1 MSRKYKHITA
11 PLKIGNVI
19 LQSRFLSANA
29 LPHFLQGPELY
40 PSDAVV
46 DYLVGLARNGAA
58 IVTIGDWT
66 DLTQRQG
73 FGDGCHFPMWD
84 TRDPALENTLTLMV
98 DQIHFYGAKVAAAT
112 HLPAPAGYGVYDGEK
127 SGMMPELSPAEMEEM
142 MEEMQEMMGGPAGG
156 DGAPM
161 PFGPPPGASNE
172 PVKAMGLPQMQEYCD
187 SLIKKLKYYVGCGYD
202 MCSLHASYGATL
214 LSKFLSPKYNKR
226 TDEFG
231 GPMANRA
238 KFPIMVAKA
247 VKEAFGQDFLVEMQ
261 ISGEEEDGL
270 TIEDVV
276 EFAKLAEGSIDI
288 LQLRAGDGD
297 LAHPTGFNS
306 KPHDPLTL
314 QYAAAIKASGAKIV
328 TAPIG
333 GFQDLD
339 DIEAY
344 IASGKTD
351 MIGVGRAFICD
362 SHYGEKVA
370 EGRGEDVVPCIR
382 CNRCHGLGMQGP
394 WKSVCS
400 VNPELGIQHKLSTL
414 VQPPKAKKKVAVLG
428 GGCAGM
434 RAALYL
440 SDRGHDVTLYEKGD
454 KLGGQLLHADY
465 SSFKW
470 PLKTYKDYLIAQLK
484 KSAVDVR
491 MNTAATPEG
500 IAAEEFDAV
509 VSALGA
515 APKLPPIPGLLD
527 SSGKPIPGVYNPI
540 EVYGKEPELGKRVV
554 VIGGGEI
561 GMETAMYLAENGHEV
576 TILSRQKKFAA
587 EADRVHYYSM
597 FAEAWGKLPNL
608 TPIKR
613 ATTTAVSPEAVTYVD
628 KKGES
633 HDLPWDSIV
642 ACGGMA
648 PRQDEALAFADA
660 ADAFYMIGDNEATG
674 NVQSATRS
682 AYAVAARI

>member
-1 MSRKYKHITA
+1 MSRKYKHITS

-19 LQSRFLSANA
+19 LKSRLLSANA

-46 DYLVGLARNGAA
+46 DYLVNLAKNGAA

-66 DLTQRQG
+66 NLQQREG

-84 TRDPALENTLTLMV
+84 TRDPALENALTLMV
-98 DQIHFYGAKVAAAT
+98 DQIHFYGAKVSAAT
-112 HLPAPAGYGVYDGEK
+112 HLSAPAGYGVYDGEPAG
-127 SGMMPELSPAEMEEM
+127 GMPQLSPAEMEEM
-142 MEEMQEMMGGPAGG
+142 MEEMQEMMGG

-161 PFGPPPGASNE
+161 PFGPPPAHDG
-172 PVKAMGLPQMQEYCD
+172 PIKAMGPQQMQEYCD
-187 SLIKKLKYYVGCGYD
+187 ALVKKLKYYVNCGYD
-202 MCSLHASYGATL
+202 MCSIHASYGATL

-231 GPMANRA
+231 GPMENRA

-247 VKEAFGQDFLVEMQ
+247 VKAAFGSDFLVEMQ
-261 ISGEEEDGL
+261 VSGEEEDGI
-270 TIEDVV
+270 TVEDIVK
-276 EFAKLAEGSIDI
+276 FAKLAEGSIDI

-339 DIEAY
+339 DMEAY

-362 SHYGEKVA
+362 SQYGEKIA

-400 VNPELGIQHKLSTL
+400 VNPEVGIQHKLAAL
-414 VQPPKAKKKVAVLG
+414 VQAPKARKKVAVLG
-428 GGCAGM
+428 GGPAGM

-440 SDRGHDVTLYEKGD
+440 CDRGHDVTLYEKNET
-454 KLGGQLLHADY
+454 LGGQLLHADY

-470 PLKTYKDYLIAQLK
+470 PLKEYKDYLIAQLK
-484 KSAVDVR
+484 KSPVDVR
-491 MNTAATPEG
+491 THTAATPEL
-500 IAAEEFDAV
+500 IAEEEFDAV
-509 VSALGA
+509 IAALGA
-515 APKLPPIPGLLD
+515 APKFPPIPGLLD
-527 SSGKPIPGVYNPI
+527 SNGTPIPGVYNPL
-540 EVYGKEPELGKRVV
+540 EVYGREQELGKHVV

-576 TILSRQKKFAA
+576 TILSRQRKFAA

-597 FAEAWGKLPNL
+597 FADAWAKLPNL
-608 TPIKR
+608 TPIKK
-613 ATTTAVSPEAVTYVD
+613 ATTTAVAPGAVTYTD
-628 KKGES
+628 KNGDS
-633 HDLPWDSIV
+633 HTLSCDSIV
-642 ACGGMA
+642 ACGGMQ
-648 PRQDEALAFADA
+648 PLQDEALAFADVV
-660 ADAFYMIGDNEATG
+660 DTFLIIGDNEGGG
-674 NVQSATRS
+674 NVQTATRT
-682 AYAVAARI
+682 AFAAAARI

>member
-1 MSRKYKHITA
+1 MSRKYKHMMS
-11 PLKIGNVI
+11 PLKIGNVV
-19 LQSRFLSANA
+19 LKSRFLSANA

-46 DYLVGLARNGAA
+46 DYLVGLAKNGAA

-66 DLTQRQG
+66 NLSQREG

-98 DQIHFYGAKVAAAT
+98 DQIHFYGAKVSAAT
-112 HLPAPAGYGVYDGEK
+112 HLSAPAGYGVYDGEPAG
-127 SGMMPELSPAEMEEM
+127 GMPQLSPAEMEEM
-142 MEEMQEMMGGPAGG
+142 MEEMQEMMGG

-161 PFGPPPGASNE
+161 PFGPPPAHDG
-172 PVKAMGLPQMQEYCD
+172 PIKAMGPQQMQEYCD
-187 SLIKKLKYYVGCGYD
+187 TLIKKLKYYVGCGYD
-202 MCSLHASYGATL
+202 MCSIHASYGATL

-231 GPMANRA
+231 GPMENRA

-247 VKEAFGQDFLVEMQ
+247 VKDAFGPDFLVEMQ
-261 ISGEEEDGL
+261 ISGEEDDGL

-276 EFAKLAEGSIDI
+276 KFAKLAEGSIDI

-306 KPHDPLTL
+306 KRHEPLTL

-339 DIEAY
+339 DIEQY

-362 SHYGEKVA
+362 SQYGEKIA

-400 VNPELGIQHKLSTL
+400 VNPEVGIQHKLSAL
-414 VQPPKAKKKVAVLG
+414 VQPPKAKKKVAVIG

-440 SDRGHDVTLYEKGD
+440 SDRGHAVTLFEKTD

-470 PLKTYKDYLIAQLK
+470 PLKDYKDYLIRQIA
-484 KSAVDVR
+484 KSPVDVR
-491 MNTAATPEG
+491 MNTAATPEM

-509 VSALGA
+509 IAALGA
-515 APKLPPIPGLLD
+515 APKFPPIPGLLD
-527 SSGKPIPGVYNPI
+527 PAGQPIDGVYNPI
-540 EVYGKEPELGKRVV
+540 EVYGMEQELGKRVV

-576 TILSRQKKFAA
+576 TILSRQRKFAA

-597 FAEAWGKLPNL
+597 FADAWAKMPNL
-608 TPIKR
+608 TPIKK
-613 ATTTAVSPEAVTYVD
+613 ATTTAVAPGAVTYTD
-628 KKGES
+628 KQGAS
-633 HDLPWDSIV
+633 HTLTCDSIV
-642 ACGGMA
+642 ACGGMEA
-648 PRQDEALAFADA
+648 LQDEALTFAGVVDE
-660 ADAFYMIGDNEATG
+660 FIIIGDNEGSG
-674 NVQSATRS
+674 NVQTATRS
-682 AYAVAARI
+682 AFAAAARI

>member
-1 MSRKYKHITA
+1 MSKEYKHILS
-11 PLKIGNVI
+11 PLRIGNTV
-19 LQSRFLSANA
+19 LKSRFLSANA

-46 DYLVGLARNGAA
+46 DYLVSIARNGAA
-58 IVTIGDWT
+58 IITIGDWT
-66 DLTQRQG
+66 NLNQRQG

-84 TRDPALENTLTLMV
+84 TRDPALENALTLMV
-98 DQIHFYGAKVAAAT
+98 DQLHFYGSKVSVAT
-112 HLPAPAGYGVYDGEK
+112 HLSAPEGYGVYDGEPAG
-127 SGMMPELSPAEMEEM
+127 GMPQLSPAEMEEM
-142 MEEMQEMMGGPAGG
+142 MEEMAEMMGGPEGP

-161 PFGPPPGASNE
+161 RFGPPGGGSGE
-172 PVKAMGLPQMQEYCD
+172 PIKAMGPEQMKEYCD
-187 SLIKKLKYYVGCGYD
+187 ALIKKLRYYVGCGYD
-202 MCSLHASYGATL
+202 MCSIHASYGATI

-226 TDEFG
+226 TDAYG
-231 GPMANRA
+231 GSMANRA

-247 VKEAFGQDFLVEMQ
+247 VKDAFGKDFLVEMQ
-261 ISGEEEDGL
+261 VSGEEDGGITVED
-270 TIEDVV
+270 IV
-276 EFAKLAEGSIDI
+276 EFAKLAEGYIDI

-306 KPHDPLTL
+306 VPHEPLTL
-314 QYAAAIKASGAKIV
+314 RFAEAIKKSGAKIV

-339 DIEAY
+339 DIEEY

-362 SHYGEKVA
+362 SRYGEKME

-400 VNPELGIQHKLSTL
+400 VNPVIGIQHRLNVL
-414 VQPPKAKKKVAVLG
+414 VPPARGGKKVAVIG

-440 SDRGHDVTLYEKGD
+440 AERGNAVTLFEKSGV
-454 KLGGQLLHADY
+454 LGGQLIHSDY

-470 PLKTYKDYLIAQLK
+470 PLKHYKDYLIAQLG
-484 KSAVDVR
+484 KSPVTVK
-491 MNTAATPEG
+491 MNTAATPEM
-500 IAAEEFDAV
+500 IAAEGFDAV
-509 VSALGA
+509 VAAMGA
-515 APKLPPIPGLLD
+515 TPKFPEISGLLD
-527 SSGKPIPGVYNPI
+527 ESGKPVAGVYNPI
-540 EVYGKEPELGKRVV
+540 EVYGREQELGRNVV

-576 TILSRQKKFAA
+576 TILSRQRKFAA

-597 FAEAWGKLPNL
+597 FADAWSKMENL

-613 ATTTAVSPEAVTYVD
+613 ATTTAVAPGSVTYTD
-628 KKGES
+628 KNGES
-633 HDLPWDSIV
+633 HTLACDSIV
-642 ACGGMA
+642 ACGGMQPA
-648 PRQDEALAFADA
+648 LNEALAFAGA
-660 ADAFYMIGDNEATG
+660 AKQFIIIGDNEGSG
-674 NVQSATRS
+674 NVMTATRS
-682 AYAVAARI
+682 AFAAAARI

>member
-1 MSRKYKHITA
+1 MSRKYKHMMS
-11 PLKIGNVI
+11 PLKIGNVV
-19 LQSRFLSANA
+19 LKSRFLSANA

-46 DYLVGLARNGAA
+46 DYLVNIARNGAA

-66 DLTQRQG
+66 NLNQREG

-84 TRDPALENTLTLMV
+84 TRDPALENALTLMV
-98 DQIHFYGAKVAAAT
+98 DQIHFYGAKVSAAT
-112 HLPAPAGYGVYDGEK
+112 HLSAPAGYGVYDGEP

-142 MEEMQEMMGGPAGG
+142 MEEMQEMMGG

-161 PFGPPPGASNE
+161 PFGPPPGGSNE
-172 PVKAMGLPQMQEYCD
+172 PIKAMGPEQMQEYCD
-187 SLIKKLKYYVGCGYD
+187 ALIKKLKYYVGCGYD
-202 MCSLHASYGATL
+202 MCSIHASYGATL

-226 TDEFG
+226 TDEYG
-231 GPMANRA
+231 GPMENRA

-247 VKEAFGQDFLVEMQ
+247 VKDAFGQDFLVEMQ
-261 ISGEEEDGL
+261 ISGEEDGGL

-276 EFAKLAEGSIDI
+276 KFAKLAEGYIDI

-306 KPHDPLTL
+306 QPHDPLTL

-339 DIEAY
+339 DIESY

-362 SHYGEKVA
+362 NQYGEKIA

-400 VNPELGIQHKLSTL
+400 VNPEVGIQHKLSAL
-414 VQPPKAKKKVAVLG
+414 VQAPKGQKKVAVIG
-428 GGCAGM
+428 GGPAGM

-440 SDRGHDVTLYEKGD
+440 CDRGHTVTLFEKTG
-454 KLGGQLLHADY
+454 KLGGQLIHADY

-470 PLKTYKDYLIAQLK
+470 PLRDYKNYLIRQLA
-484 KSAVDVR
+484 KSPVDVR
-491 MNTAATPEG
+491 LNTAATPEL

-509 VSALGA
+509 IAALGA
-515 APKLPPIPGLLD
+515 APKFPPIPGLLD
-527 SSGKPIPGVYNPI
+527 QAGKPIQGVYDPI
-540 EVYGKEPELGKRVV
+540 EVYGREQELGKNVV

-576 TILSRQKKFAA
+576 TILSRQRKFAA

-597 FAEAWGKLPNL
+597 FADAWAKMPNL

-613 ATTTAVSPEAVTYVD
+613 ATTTAVAPGTVTYTD
-628 KKGES
+628 KQGDS
-633 HDLPWDSIV
+633 HTLTCDSIV
-642 ACGGMA
+642 ACGGMEA
-648 PRQDEALAFADA
+648 LQDEALTFADVV
-660 ADAFYMIGDNEATG
+660 DTFIIIGDNEGSG
-674 NVQSATRS
+674 NVQTATRT
-682 AYAVAARI
+682 AFAAAARI

>member
-1 MSRKYKHITA
+1 MSRKYKYATS

-19 LQSRFLSANA
+19 LKSRFLSANA

-112 HLPAPAGYGVYDGEK
+112 HLSAPAGYGVYDGEP

-142 MEEMQEMMGGPAGG
+142 MEEMQEMAGG

-161 PFGPPPGASNE
+161 PFGPPPGGDSG
-172 PVKAMGLPQMQEYCD
+172 PVKAMGLEQMQEYCD
-187 SLIKKLKYYVGCGYD
+187 TLIKKLKYYVGCGYD
-202 MCSLHASYGATL
+202 MCSIHASYGATL
-214 LSKFLSPKYNKR
+214 LAKFLSPKYNKR
-226 TDEFG
+226 TDEYG
-231 GPMANRA
+231 GPIENRA

-247 VKEAFGQDFLVEMQ
+247 VKAAFGQDFLVEMQ
-261 ISGEEEDGL
+261 ISGEEEGGL

-276 EFAKLAEGSIDI
+276 AFAKLAEGSIDI

-306 KPHDPLTL
+306 QPHDPLTL
-314 QYAAAIKASGAKIV
+314 QYAAAIKESGAKIV

-333 GFQDLD
+333 GFQNLD
-339 DIEAY
+339 DIEEY

-362 SHYGEKVA
+362 SQYGEKLY

-400 VNPELGIQHKLSTL
+400 VNPEVGITHKLSAL
-414 VQPPKAKKKVAVLG
+414 VKPPKAQKKVAVIG
-428 GGCAGM
+428 GGPAGM

-440 SDRGHDVTLYEKGD
+440 VDRGHTVTLFEKSD
-454 KLGGQLLHADY
+454 KLGGQLLHADH

-470 PLKTYKDYLIAQLK
+470 PLKDYKDYLIAQLA
-484 KSAVDVR
+484 KSPVTVR
-491 MNTAATPEG
+491 MNTTATPEL
-500 IAAEEFDAV
+500 IAAEGYDAV
-509 VSALGA
+509 IAALGA
-515 APKLPPIPGLLD
+515 APKFPPVKGLLD
-527 SSGKPIPGVYNPI
+527 EAGKPTAGVYNPL
-540 EVYGKEPELGKRVV
+540 EVYGREAELGKKVV

-576 TILSRQKKFAA
+576 TILSRQRKFAA

-597 FAEAWGKLPNL
+597 FADAWSKLPNL

-613 ATTTAVSPEAVTYVD
+613 ATTVEAGNGSVTYLD
-628 KKGES
+628 KQGQS
-633 HDLPWDSIV
+633 HTIACDSIV
-642 ACGGMA
+642 ACGGME
-648 PRQDEALAFADA
+648 PRQDEALAFD
-660 ADAFYMIGDNEATG
+660 DVVDTFIIIGDNEGTG
-674 NVQSATRS
+674 NVQTATRT
-682 AYAVAARI
+682 AFAAAARI

>member
-1 MSRKYKHITA
+1 MSRKYKHILS
-11 PLKIGNVI
+11 PLKIGNVV
-19 LQSRFLSANA
+19 LKSRFLSANA

-46 DYLVGLARNGAA
+46 DYLVGLAKNGAA

-66 DLTQRQG
+66 NLKQREG

-84 TRDPALENTLTLMV
+84 TRDPALENAMTLMV
-98 DQIHFYGAKVAAAT
+98 DQIHFYGAKVVGAT
-112 HLPAPAGYGVYDGEK
+112 HLSAPAGYGVYDGEPA
-127 SGMMPELSPAEMEEM
+127 GGMPEMSPAEMEEM
-142 MEEMQEMMGGPAGG
+142 MEEMMEMMGG

-161 PFGPPPGASNE
+161 PFGPPPGHDG
-172 PVKAMGLPQMQEYCD
+172 PIKAMGPEQMQQY
-187 SLIKKLKYYVGCGYD
+187 IKELTDKMKYYKGVGYD
-202 MCSLHASYGATL
+202 GCSIHASYGATL

-231 GPMANRA
+231 GPMENRA

-247 VKEAFGQDFLVEMQ
+247 MKEAFGQDFLVEMQ
-261 ISGEEEDGL
+261 VSGEEEDGL
-270 TIEDVV
+270 TIEDIVT
-276 EFAKLAEGSIDI
+276 FAKLAEGYIDI

-306 KPHDPLTL
+306 QPHDPLTIR
-314 QYAAAIKASGAKIV
+314 YAAAIKESGAKIV

-339 DIEAY
+339 DIESY
-344 IASGKTD
+344 IAQGKTD

-362 SHYGEKVA
+362 SQYGQKML
-370 EGRGEDVVPCIR
+370 EGRGEDVVPCVR

-394 WKSVCS
+394 WKSVCT
-400 VNPELGIQHKLSTL
+400 VNPEIGIQHKLNALVPASTT
-414 VQPPKAKKKVAVLG
+414 PKKVAVIG

-440 SDRGHDVTLYEKGD
+440 CDRGHSVTLYEKSD
-454 KLGGQLLHADY
+454 KLGGQLLHADF

-470 PLKTYKDYLIAQLK
+470 PLRDYKDYLIAQLK
-484 KSAVDVR
+484 KSPVDVK
-491 MNTAATPEG
+491 MNTEATPAMIAEG
-500 IAAEEFDAV
+500 EFDAV
-509 VSALGA
+509 IAALGA
-515 APKLPPIPGLLD
+515 VPKMPPIQGIAD
-527 SSGKPIPGVYNPI
+527 SGAWDPIS
-540 EVYGKEPELGKRVV
+540 VYGKEQELGHNVV

-597 FAEAWGKLPNL
+597 FADAWAKMENL
-608 TPIKR
+608 TAIKR
-613 ATTTAVSPEAVTYVD
+613 ATTTSVTPGSVTYTD

-633 HDLPWDSIV
+633 HTIPCDSIV
-642 ACGGMA
+642 ACGGMEA
-648 PRQDEALAFADA
+648 AQDEALTFADVV
-660 ADAFYMIGDNEATG
+660 DTFIIIGDNEGSG
-674 NVQSATRS
+674 NVMTATRS
-682 AYAVAARI
+682 AYAAAMRI

>member
-1 MSRKYKHITA
+1 MSKKYKHISA
-11 PLKIGNVI
+11 PLKIGNVV
-19 LQSRFLSANA
+19 LKSRLLSANA

-46 DYLVGLARNGAA
+46 DYLVGLAKNGAA

-66 DLTQRQG
+66 NLNQREG

-84 TRDPALENTLTLMV
+84 TRDPALENALTLMV
-98 DQIHFYGAKVAAAT
+98 DQIHFYGAKVSAAT
-112 HLPAPAGYGVYDGEK
+112 HLSAPAGYGVYDGEPA
-127 SGMMPELSPAEMEEM
+127 GGMPEMSPAEMEEM
-142 MEEMQEMMGGPAGG
+142 MEEMQEMMGG

-161 PFGPPPGASNE
+161 PFGPPPASDG
-172 PVKAMGLPQMQEYCD
+172 PIKAMGLPQMQEYCD
-187 SLIKKLKYYVGCGYD
+187 TLIKKLKYYVGCGYD
-202 MCSLHASYGATL
+202 MCSIHASYGATI

-231 GPMANRA
+231 GPMENRA

-247 VKEAFGQDFLVEMQ
+247 VKQAFGQDFLVEMQ
-261 ISGEEEDGL
+261 VSGEEDDGL
-270 TIEDVV
+270 TIEDIVT
-276 EFAKLAEGSIDI
+276 FAKLAEGYIDI

-306 KPHDPLTL
+306 QPHDPLTL
-314 QYAAAIKASGAKIV
+314 QYAAAIRASGAKIV

-362 SHYGEKVA
+362 SQYGEKIL
-370 EGRGEDVVPCIR
+370 EGKGEDVVPCIR

-400 VNPELGIQHKLSTL
+400 VNPEIGIQHKLSAL
-414 VQPPKAKKKVAVLG
+414 VPAPKGAKKVAVVG
-428 GGCAGM
+428 GGPAGM

-440 SDRGHDVTLYEKGD
+440 CQRGNRVTLYEKSD
-454 KLGGQLLHADY
+454 KLGGQLLHADH

-470 PLKTYKDYLIAQLK
+470 PLREYKDYLIAQLD
-484 KSAVDVR
+484 KSAVDVKLG
-491 MNTAATPEG
+491 TAATPELL
-500 IAAEEFDAV
+500 AEQGYDAV
-509 VSALGA
+509 IAALGA
-515 APKLPPIPGLLD
+515 TPKLPPVPGLVD
-527 SSGKPIPGVYNPI
+527 EQGTPIAGVYNPL
-540 EVYGKEPELGKRVV
+540 EVYGNHEQLGKQVV

-597 FAEAWGKLPNL
+597 FADAWAKMPNL
-608 TPIKR
+608 TAIKR
-613 ATTTAVSPEAVTYVD
+613 ATTTAVAPGSDTYTD
-628 KKGES
+628 KKGQS
-633 HDLPWDSIV
+633 FTLACDSIV
-642 ACGGMA
+642 ACGGMQA
-648 PRQDEALAFADA
+648 LQDEALTLADV
-660 ADAFYMIGDNEATG
+660 ADTFIIIGDNEGSG
-674 NVQSATRS
+674 NVQTATRS
-682 AYAVAARI
+682 AFAAAARV

>member
-1 MSRKYKHITA
+1 MSRKYKHMMS
-11 PLKIGNVI
+11 PLKVGNVI
-19 LQSRFLSANA
+19 LKSRFLSANA

-46 DYLVGLARNGAA
+46 DYLVGLAKNGAA

-66 DLTQRQG
+66 NLNQREG

-84 TRDPALENTLTLMV
+84 TRDPALENALTLMV
-98 DQIHFYGAKVAAAT
+98 DQIHFYGAKVSAAT
-112 HLPAPAGYGVYDGEK
+112 HLSAPAGYGVYDGEK
-127 SGMMPELSPAEMEEM
+127 AGGMPELSPAEMEEM
-142 MEEMQEMMGGPAGG
+142 MEEMQEMMGGEPMSG

-161 PFGPPPGASNE
+161 PFGLPPAHDGPI
-172 PVKAMGLPQMQEYCD
+172 KAMGPEQMQEYCD
-187 SLIKKLKYYVGCGYD
+187 TLIKKLKYYVGCGYD
-202 MCSLHASYGATL
+202 MCSIHASYGATL

-231 GPMANRA
+231 GPMENRA

-247 VKEAFGQDFLVEMQ
+247 VKAAFGQDFLVEMQ
-261 ISGEEEDGL
+261 ISGEEDDGL

-276 EFAKLAEGSIDI
+276 KFAKLAEGSIDI

-306 KPHDPLTL
+306 RPHDPLTL
-314 QYAAAIKASGAKIV
+314 QYAAAIKKSGAKIV

-339 DIEAY
+339 DIEGY
-344 IASGKTD
+344 IAEGKTD
-351 MIGVGRAFICD
+351 MIGMGRAFICD
-362 SHYGEKVA
+362 SQYGQKMA

-400 VNPELGIQHKLSTL
+400 VNPEIGIQHKLAALVPEST
-414 VQPPKAKKKVAVLG
+414 KAKKVAVIG

-440 SDRGHDVTLYEKGD
+440 CQRGHDVTLYEKSG
-454 KLGGQLLHADY
+454 KLGGQLLHADF

-470 PLKTYKDYLIAQLK
+470 PLKDYKDYLIAQLK
-484 KSAVDVR
+484 KSPVDVK
-491 MNTAATPEG
+491 MNTTATPEM

-509 VSALGA
+509 IAALGA
-515 APKLPPIPGLLD
+515 TPKFPPVPGLLD
-527 SSGKPIPGVYNPI
+527 EAGKPISGVYNPI
-540 EVYGKEPELGKRVV
+540 EVYGKEQELGKRVV

-576 TILSRQKKFAA
+576 TILSRQRKFAA

-597 FAEAWGKLPNL
+597 FADSWAKMDNL
-608 TPIKR
+608 TPIKK
-613 ATTTAVSPEAVTYVD
+613 ATTTQVAAGKVTYTD
-628 KKGES
+628 KTGES
-633 HDLPWDSIV
+633 HVLECDSIV
-642 ACGGMA
+642 ACGGMVPA
-648 PRQDEALAFADA
+648 QDEALAFADVV
-660 ADAFYMIGDNEATG
+660 DTFIMIGDNEGSG
-674 NVQSATRS
+674 NVQTATRS
-682 AYAVAARI
+682 AFAAAARV

>member
-1 MSRKYKHITA
+1 MSRKYKHILS
-11 PLKIGNVI
+11 PLKVGNVV
-19 LQSRFLSANA
+19 LKSRFLSANA

-46 DYLVGLARNGAA
+46 DYLVGLAKNGAA

-66 DLTQRQG
+66 NLKQREG

-84 TRDPALENTLTLMV
+84 TRDPALENALTLMV
-98 DQIHFYGAKVAAAT
+98 DQIHFYGAKVVGAT
-112 HLPAPAGYGVYDGEK
+112 HLSAPAGYGVYDGEP
-127 SGMMPELSPAEMEEM
+127 SGMMPDLSPAEMEEM
-142 MEEMQEMMGGPAGG
+142 MEEMQEMMGG

-161 PFGPPPGASNE
+161 PFGPPPGHDG
-172 PVKAMGLPQMQEYCD
+172 PIKAMGPEQMQQY
-187 SLIKKLKYYVGCGYD
+187 IKELTDKMRYYKGVGYD
-202 MCSLHASYGATL
+202 GCSIHASYGATL

-231 GPMANRA
+231 GSIENRA

-247 VKEAFGQDFLVEMQ
+247 MKEAFGKDFIVEMQ
-261 ISGEEEDGL
+261 VSGEEEGGL
-270 TIEDVV
+270 TIEDIVT
-276 EFAKLAEGSIDI
+276 FAKLAEGYIDI

-306 KPHDPLTL
+306 QPHDPLTL
-314 QYAAAIKASGAKIV
+314 QYAAAIKASGAKII

-351 MIGVGRAFICD
+351 MVGVGRAFICD
-362 SHYGEKVA
+362 SHYGEKML
-370 EGRGEDVVPCIR
+370 EGRGEDVVPCVR

-394 WKSVCS
+394 WKSVCT
-400 VNPELGIQHKLSTL
+400 VNPEIGIQHKLGALIPAATT
-414 VQPPKAKKKVAVLG
+414 PKKVAVIG

-440 SDRGHDVTLYEKGD
+440 CDRGHRVTLYEKSD
-454 KLGGQLLHADY
+454 KLGGQLLHADF

-470 PLKTYKDYLIAQLK
+470 PLRDYKDYLIAQLK
-484 KSAVDVR
+484 KYPVEVK
-491 MNTAATPEG
+491 MNTTATPEM
-500 IAAEEFDAV
+500 IAEEEFDAV
-509 VSALGA
+509 IAALGA
-515 APKLPPIPGLLD
+515 TPKFPPVPGLLD
-527 SSGKPIPGVYNPI
+527 ENGAPVAGVYNPI
-540 EVYGKEPELGKRVV
+540 EVYGKTEELGKNVV

-561 GMETAMYLAENGHEV
+561 GMETAMYLAETGHEV
-576 TILSRQKKFAA
+576 TILSRQRKFAA

-597 FAEAWGKLPNL
+597 FADTWAKMPNL
-608 TPIKR
+608 TAIKR
-613 ATTTAVSPEAVTYVD
+613 ATTTAVAPGAVTYTD

-633 HDLPWDSIV
+633 HTITCDSIV
-642 ACGGMA
+642 ACGGMEA
-648 PRQDEALAFADA
+648 AQDEAITFADVV
-660 ADAFYMIGDNEATG
+660 DTFIIIGDNEGSG
-674 NVQSATRS
+674 NVQTATRS
-682 AYAVAARI
+682 AYAAAMRI

>member
-1 MSRKYKHITA
+1 MSRKYKHILS
-11 PLKIGNVI
+11 PLKIGNVV
-19 LQSRFLSANA
+19 LKSRLLSANA

-46 DYLVGLARNGAA
+46 DYLVGIAKNGAA

-66 DLTQRQG
+66 NLKQREG

-84 TRDPALENTLTLMV
+84 TRDPALENAMTLMV
-98 DQIHFYGAKVAAAT
+98 DQIHFYGAKVIGAT
-112 HLPAPAGYGVYDGEK
+112 HLNAPAGYGVYDGEP
-127 SGMMPELSPAEMEEM
+127 SGMPMMSPEEMEEM
-142 MEEMQEMMGGPAGG
+142 MEDMQEMMGG

-161 PFGPPPGASNE
+161 PFGPPPGHDG
-172 PVKAMGLPQMQEYCD
+172 PIKAMGIEQMEQY
-187 SLIKKLKYYVGCGYD
+187 IKELVDKMRYYKGVGYD
-202 MCSLHASYGATL
+202 GASIHASYGATL

-231 GPMANRA
+231 GPMANRS

-247 VKEAFGQDFLVEMQ
+247 MKEAFGQDFIVEMQ
-261 ISGEEEDGL
+261 VSGEEDDGL
-270 TIEDVV
+270 TVEDIV
-276 EFAKLAEGSIDI
+276 EFAKLAEGYIDI

-306 KPHDPLTL
+306 QPHDPLTIRF
-314 QYAAAIKASGAKIV
+314 AEAIRKSGAKII

-339 DIEAY
+339 DIEEY

-351 MIGVGRAFICD
+351 MIGFGRAFICD
-362 SHYGEKVA
+362 SDYGQKILD
-370 EGRGEDVVPCIR
+370 GRGEDVVPCVR

-394 WKSVCS
+394 WKSVCT
-400 VNPELGIQHKLSTL
+400 VNPLVGIQHKLNALVPASTT
-414 VQPPKAKKKVAVLG
+414 PKKVAVIG

-434 RAALYL
+434 RCALYL
-440 SDRGHDVTLYEKGD
+440 TERGHQVTLFEKSD

-470 PLKTYKDYLIAQLK
+470 PLRDYKDYLIAQLR
-484 KSAVDVR
+484 KSAVDVK
-491 MNTAATPEG
+491 MNTEATPAMIAEG
-500 IAAEEFDAV
+500 EYDAV
-509 VSALGA
+509 IAALGA
-515 APKLPPIPGLLD
+515 TPKFPPIPGLMNAEG
-527 SSGKPIPGVYNPI
+527 SPIPGVYDPI
-540 EVYGKEPELGKRVV
+540 EVYGREQELGKNVV

-561 GMETAMYLAENGHEV
+561 GMETAMYLAENGHDV

-597 FAEAWGKLPNL
+597 FADAWKKMPNL

-613 ATTTAVSPEAVTYVD
+613 ATTTAVAPGEVIYTD
-628 KKGES
+628 KNGES
-633 HDLPWDSIV
+633 HTLSCDSIV
-642 ACGGMA
+642 ACGGMQA
-648 PRQDEALAFADA
+648 AQDEALPFADVV
-660 ADAFYMIGDNEATG
+660 DTFIIIGDNEGSG
-674 NVQSATRS
+674 NVMTATRS
-682 AYAVAARI
+682 AYAAAMRI

>member
-1 MSRKYKHITA
+1 MSRKYKNMMS
-11 PLKIGNVI
+11 PLKIGNVV
-19 LQSRFLSANA
+19 LKSRFLSANA

-46 DYLVGLARNGAA
+46 DYLVGLAKNGAA

-66 DLTQRQG
+66 NLKQREG

-84 TRDPALENTLTLMV
+84 TRDPALENAMTLMV
-98 DQIHFYGAKVAAAT
+98 DQIHFYGAKVVGAT
-112 HLPAPAGYGVYDGEK
+112 HLSAPVGYGVYDGEP
-127 SGMMPELSPAEMEEM
+127 SGMMPDLSPAEMEEM
-142 MEEMQEMMGGPAGG
+142 MEEMAEMMGGEPMGG

-161 PFGPPPGASNE
+161 PFGPPPGHDG
-172 PVKAMGLPQMQEYCD
+172 PIKAMGIEQMQQY
-187 SLIKKLKYYVGCGYD
+187 IKELTDKMRYYKGVGYD
-202 MCSLHASYGATL
+202 GCSLHASYGATL
-214 LSKFLSPKYNKR
+214 LAKFLSPKYNKR

-231 GPMANRA
+231 GPMENRA

-247 VKEAFGQDFLVEMQ
+247 MKEAFGQDFLVEMQ
-261 ISGEEEDGL
+261 VSGEEDGGL
-270 TIEDVV
+270 CIEDIVT
-276 EFAKLAEGSIDI
+276 FAKLAEGYIDI

-306 KPHDPLTL
+306 VPHDPLTL

-362 SHYGEKVA
+362 SEYGQKML
-370 EGRGEDVVPCIR
+370 EGRGEDVVPCVR

-394 WKSVCS
+394 WKSVCT
-400 VNPELGIQHKLSTL
+400 VNPEIGIQHKLKAL
-414 VQPPKAKKKVAVLG
+414 VPARTTPKKVAVIG

-440 SDRGHDVTLYEKGD
+440 VERGHSVTLYEKTD

-470 PLKTYKDYLIAQLK
+470 PLRDYKDYLIAQLK
-484 KSAVDVR
+484 KSAVDVK
-491 MNTAATPEG
+491 MNTIATPEM
-500 IAAEEFDAV
+500 IAEGEFDAV
-509 VSALGA
+509 IAALGA
-515 APKLPPIPGLLD
+515 TPKFPPVPGLLD
-527 SSGKPIPGVYNPI
+527 DTGAPIPSVYNPI
-540 EVYGKEPELGKRVV
+540 EVYGKEQELGKKVV

-597 FAEAWGKLPNL
+597 FADAWAKMPNL

-613 ATTTAVSPEAVTYVD
+613 ATTTSVAPGAVTYTD

-633 HDLPWDSIV
+633 HTLTCNSIV
-642 ACGGMA
+642 ACGGM
-648 PRQDEALAFADA
+648 EAAQEEAITFADV
-660 ADAFYMIGDNEATG
+660 ADTFIIIGDNEGSG
-674 NVQSATRS
+674 NVQTATRS
-682 AYAVAARI
+682 AYAAAMRI

>member
-1 MSRKYKHITA
+1 MSRKYKNLMS
-11 PLKIGNVI
+11 PLKVGNVI
-19 LQSRFLSANA
+19 LKSRFLSANA

-98 DQIHFYGAKVAAAT
+98 DQIHFYGAKVSAAT
-112 HLPAPAGYGVYDGEK
+112 HLSAPAGYGVYDGEPQ
-127 SGMMPELSPAEMEEM
+127 GMMMEMSPEDMAEM
-142 MEEMQEMMGGPAGG
+142 MEDMAEMGGPEGG

-161 PFGPPPGASNE
+161 PFGPPPGHDG
-172 PVKAMGLPQMQEYCD
+172 PVKAMGIEQMKEYCD
-187 SLIKKLKYYVGCGYD
+187 SLVNKLRYYVGCGYD
-202 MCSLHASYGATL
+202 MCSIHASYGATV

-231 GPMANRA
+231 GPMENRA

-247 VKEAFGQDFLVEMQ
+247 VKDAFGKDFLVEMQ
-261 ISGEEEDGL
+261 VSGEEEDGL
-270 TIEDVV
+270 TIEDIVK
-276 EFAKLAEGSIDI
+276 FAKLAEGYIDI

-306 KPHDPLTL
+306 QPHDPLTIR
-314 QYAAAIKASGAKIV
+314 YAEAIKKSGAKII

-333 GFQDLD
+333 GFQNVDDL
-339 DIEAY
+339 EAY

-362 SHYGEKVA
+362 SQYGQKIL
-370 EGRGEDVVPCIR
+370 EGRGEDVVPCVR

-394 WKSVCS
+394 WKSVCT
-400 VNPELGIQHKLSTL
+400 VNPEIGIGHKLSAL
-414 VQPPKAKKKVAVLG
+414 VPAPGKGKKVAVIG
-428 GGCAGM
+428 GGPAGM
-434 RAALYL
+434 RCALYL
-440 SDRGHDVTLYEKGD
+440 ADRGNAVTLYEKEE
-454 KLGGQLLHADY
+454 KLGGQLMHADF

-470 PLKTYKDYLIAQLK
+470 PLRDYKDYLIAQIAKAPIEVKLG
-484 KSAVDVR
+484 
-491 MNTAATPEG
+491 TCATPELLRPEG
-500 IAAEEFDAV
+500 YDAV
-509 VSALGA
+509 IAALGA
-515 APKLPPIPGLLD
+515 APKLPPVAGVVTTD
-527 SSGKPIPGVYNPI
+527 GKAAEGVYNPL
-540 EVYGKEPELGKRVV
+540 EVYGHEQELGENIV

-561 GMETAMYLAENGHEV
+561 GMETAMYLAENGHNV

-597 FAEAWGKLPNL
+597 FQDAWRKMPNL

-613 ATTTAVSPEAVTYVD
+613 ATTTKVEKGAVTYTD

-633 HDLPWDSIV
+633 HTIPCDAVV
-642 ACGGMA
+642 ACGGMGA
-648 PRQDEALAFADA
+648 LQDEALTFADV
-660 ADAFYMIGDNEATG
+660 ADTFIVIGDCEGSG

-682 AYAVAARI
+682 AFAAAARI

>member
-1 MSRKYKHITA
+1 MSRKYKHMMS
-11 PLKIGNVI
+11 PLKVGNVI
-19 LQSRFLSANA
+19 LKSRFLSANA

-46 DYLVGLARNGAA
+46 DYLVGLAKNGAG

-66 DLTQRQG
+66 NLKQREG

-84 TRDPALENTLTLMV
+84 TRDPALENAMTLMV
-98 DQIHFYGAKVAAAT
+98 DQIHFYGAKVLGAT
-112 HLPAPAGYGVYDGEK
+112 HLSAPAGYGVYDGEPA
-127 SGMMPELSPAEMEEM
+127 GGMPELSPAEMEEM
-142 MEEMQEMMGGPAGG
+142 MEEMQDMMGG

-161 PFGPPPGASNE
+161 PFGPPPGHDG
-172 PVKAMGLPQMQEYCD
+172 PTKAMGVEQMQQY
-187 SLIKKLKYYVGCGYD
+187 IKELVDKMRYYKSVGYD
-202 MCSLHASYGATL
+202 GASIHASYGATIL
-214 LSKFLSPKYNKR
+214 AKFLSPKYNKR

-231 GPMANRA
+231 GPMENRA
-238 KFPIMVAKA
+238 KFPLMVAKA
-247 VKEAFGQDFLVEMQ
+247 MKDNFGQDFLVEMQ
-261 ISGEEEDGL
+261 VSGEEDGGL
-270 TIEDVV
+270 TIEDIVT
-276 EFAKLAEGSIDI
+276 FAKLAEGYVDI

-306 KPHDPLTL
+306 QPHDPLTL
-314 QYAAAIKASGAKIV
+314 QYAAAIKASGAKII

-339 DIEAY
+339 DIEEY

-362 SHYGEKVA
+362 SQYGKKML
-370 EGRGEDVVPCIR
+370 EGRGEDVVPCVR

-394 WKSVCS
+394 WKSVCT
-400 VNPELGIQHKLSTL
+400 VNPEIGIQHKLKALVPDSTT
-414 VQPPKAKKKVAVLG
+414 PKKVAVVG

-440 SDRGHDVTLYEKGD
+440 VDRGHSVTLYEKSD

-470 PLKTYKDYLIAQLK
+470 PLRDYKDYLIAQLE
-484 KSAVDVR
+484 KSAVDVK
-491 MNTAATPEG
+491 MNTTATPEM

-509 VSALGA
+509 IAALGA
-515 APKLPPIPGLLD
+515 TPKFPPVPGLLD
-527 SSGKPIPGVYNPI
+527 ENGAPIAGVYDPI
-540 EVYGKEPELGKRVV
+540 EVYGKEHELGKNVV

-597 FAEAWGKLPNL
+597 FAEAWGKMPNL
-608 TPIKR
+608 TAIKR
-613 ATTTAVSPEAVTYVD
+613 ATTTAVAPGAVTYTD

-633 HDLPWDSIV
+633 HTIPCDSIV
-642 ACGGMA
+642 ACGGMQA
-648 PRQDEALAFADA
+648 AQDEALTFADVV
-660 ADAFYMIGDNEATG
+660 DTFIVIGDNEGSG
-674 NVQSATRS
+674 NVMTATRS
-682 AYAVAARI
+682 AYAAAARI

>member
-1 MSRKYKHITA
+1 MSRKYKSILS
-11 PLKIGNVI
+11 PLKIGSVI
-19 LQSRFLSANA
+19 LKSRLLSANA

-46 DYLVGLARNGAA
+46 DYLVGLAKNGAA

-66 DLTQRQG
+66 NLSQREG

-84 TRDPALENTLTLMV
+84 TRDPALENTLTLMA

-112 HLPAPAGYGVYDGEK
+112 HLPAPAGYGVYDGEP
-127 SGMMPELSPAEMEEM
+127 SGMMPEMSPAEMEEM
-142 MEEMQEMMGGPAGG
+142 MEDMQEMAGG

-161 PFGPPPGASNE
+161 PFGPPPGGNSE
-172 PVKAMGLPQMQEYCD
+172 PIKAMGPQQMQEYCD
-187 SLIKKLKYYVGCGYD
+187 ALVRKLKYYVGCGYD
-202 MCSLHASYGATL
+202 MCSIHASYGATL

-226 TDEFG
+226 TDEYG
-231 GPMANRA
+231 GPMENRA

-247 VKEAFGQDFLVEMQ
+247 VKAAFGQDFLVEMQ

-276 EFAKLAEGSIDI
+276 KFAKLAEGSIDI

-297 LAHPTGFNS
+297 LSHPTGFNS
-306 KPHDPLTL
+306 RPHEPLTL

-333 GFQDLD
+333 GFQNLD
-339 DIEAY
+339 DMESY

-351 MIGVGRAFICD
+351 MIGIGRAFICD
-362 SHYGEKVA
+362 SQYGEKLL

-400 VNPELGIQHKLSTL
+400 VNPEVGIQHKLSSL
-414 VQPPKAKKKVAVLG
+414 VPASAAPKKVAVIG
-428 GGCAGM
+428 GGPAGM

-440 SDRGHDVTLYEKGD
+440 CQRGHSVTLFEKTD
-454 KLGGQLLHADY
+454 RLGGQLIHADY

-470 PLKTYKDYLIAQLK
+470 PLKEYKDYLIAQVK
-484 KSAVDVR
+484 KAPVDLR
-491 MNTAATPEG
+491 MNTAATPEM

-509 VSALGA
+509 IAALGA
-515 APKLPPIPGLLD
+515 VPKWPPVPGLLD
-527 SSGKPIPGVYNPI
+527 EAGKPVPGVYNPI
-540 EVYGKEPELGKRVV
+540 EVYGREQELGKRVV

-576 TILSRQKKFAA
+576 TILSRQRKFAA

-597 FAEAWGKLPNL
+597 FADAWGKMSNL

-613 ATTTAVSPEAVTYVD
+613 ATTTAVAPGAVTYTD
-628 KKGES
+628 KQGES
-633 HDLPWDSIV
+633 HTLRCDSIV
-642 ACGGMA
+642 ACGGMEA
-648 PRQDEALAFADA
+648 LQDEALTFADVV
-660 ADAFYMIGDNEATG
+660 DTFIIIGDNEGSG
-674 NVQSATRS
+674 NVQTATRT
-682 AYAVAARI
+682 AFAAAARV

>member
-1 MSRKYKHITA
+1 MSRKYKHTMS
-11 PLKIGNVI
+11 PLKIGNVV
-19 LQSRFLSANA
+19 LKSRFLSANA

-46 DYLVGLARNGAA
+46 DYLVNIARNGAA
-58 IVTIGDWT
+58 IVTVGDWT
-66 DLTQRQG
+66 NLNQREG

-98 DQIHFYGAKVAAAT
+98 DQIHFYGAKVSVAT
-112 HLPAPAGYGVYDGEK
+112 HLNAPAGYGVYDGEP
-127 SGMMPELSPAEMEEM
+127 SGMMPEMSPEEMEEM
-142 MEEMQEMMGGPAGG
+142 MEEMQEMMGG

-161 PFGPPPGASNE
+161 PFGPPPAHDG
-172 PVKAMGLPQMQEYCD
+172 PIKAMGLQQMQEYCD
-187 SLIKKLKYYVGCGYD
+187 ETVKKLKYYVGCGYD

-231 GPMANRA
+231 GSMANRA

-247 VKEAFGQDFLVEMQ
+247 IKAAFGQDFLVEMQ
-261 ISGEEEDGL
+261 VSGEEEGGL
-270 TIEDVV
+270 TVEDVV

-314 QYAAAIKASGAKIV
+314 RFAAAIKASGAKIV

-339 DIEAY
+339 DIEEY

-362 SHYGEKVA
+362 SQYGEKLA
-370 EGRGEDVVPCIR
+370 QGRGEDVVPCIR

-400 VNPELGIQHKLSTL
+400 VNPEVGIQHKLSAL
-414 VQPPKAKKKVAVLG
+414 VPAGTTPKKVAVIG
-428 GGCAGM
+428 GGPAGM

-440 SDRGHDVTLYEKGD
+440 CDRGHSVTLYEKAD

-470 PLKTYKDYLIAQLK
+470 PLKDYKDYLIAQLK
-484 KSAVDVR
+484 KSPVDVKLG
-491 MNTAATPEG
+491 TAATPER

-509 VSALGA
+509 IAALGA
-515 APKLPPIPGLLD
+515 APKFPPIPGLLD
-527 SSGKPIPGVYNPI
+527 DAGQPIPGVYNPL
-540 EVYGKEPELGKRVV
+540 EVYGREQELGKNVV

-576 TILSRQKKFAA
+576 TILSRQRKFAA
-587 EADRVHYYSM
+587 DADRVHYYSM
-597 FAEAWGKLPNL
+597 FADAWAKMPNL

-613 ATTTAVSPEAVTYVD
+613 ATTTAVAPGAVTYTD
-628 KKGES
+628 KQGQS
-633 HDLPWDSIV
+633 HTLPCDAIV
-642 ACGGMA
+642 ACGGMQA
-648 PRQDEALAFADA
+648 LQDEALTFADVV
-660 ADAFYMIGDNEATG
+660 DTFIIIGDNEGSG
-674 NVQSATRS
+674 NVQTATRT
-682 AYAVAARI
+682 AYAAAMRI

>member
-1 MSRKYKHITA
+1 MSRKYKNMMS
-11 PLKIGNVI
+11 PLKIGNVV
-19 LQSRFLSANA
+19 LKSRFLSANA

-46 DYLVGLARNGAA
+46 DYLVGLAKNGAA

-66 DLTQRQG
+66 NLQQREG

-84 TRDPALENTLTLMV
+84 TRDPALENAMTLMV
-98 DQIHFYGAKVAAAT
+98 DQIHFYGAKVLGAT
-112 HLPAPAGYGVYDGEK
+112 HLSAPAGYGVYDGEPA
-127 SGMMPELSPAEMEEM
+127 GMMMELSPAEMEEM
-142 MEEMQEMMGGPAGG
+142 MEEMTEMMGGEPMGG

-161 PFGPPPGASNE
+161 PFGPPPGHDG
-172 PVKAMGLPQMQEYCD
+172 PIKAMGIEQMQQY
-187 SLIKKLKYYVGCGYD
+187 IKELVDKMRYYKSVGYD
-202 MCSLHASYGATL
+202 GASIHASYGATVL
-214 LSKFLSPKYNKR
+214 AKFLSPKYNKR

-231 GPMANRA
+231 GPMENRA

-247 VKEAFGQDFLVEMQ
+247 MKDAFGQDFLVEMQ
-261 ISGEEEDGL
+261 VSGEEDGGL
-270 TIEDVV
+270 TIEDIVT
-276 EFAKLAEGSIDI
+276 FAKLAEGYVDI

-306 KPHDPLTL
+306 VPHDPLTL

-339 DIEAY
+339 DIESY

-362 SHYGEKVA
+362 SEYGKKML
-370 EGRGEDVVPCIR
+370 EGRGEDVVPCVR

-394 WKSVCS
+394 WKSVCT
-400 VNPELGIQHKLSTL
+400 VNPEVGIQHKLKAL
-414 VQPPKAKKKVAVLG
+414 VPAETTPKKVAVIG

-434 RAALYL
+434 RATLYL
-440 SDRGHDVTLYEKGD
+440 VDRGHSVTLYEKTD

-470 PLKTYKDYLIAQLK
+470 PLRDYKDYLIAQLE
-484 KSAVDVR
+484 KSAVDVK
-491 MNTAATPEG
+491 MNTTATPEM

-509 VSALGA
+509 IAALGA
-515 APKLPPIPGLLD
+515 TPKFPPVPGLLD
-527 SSGKPIPGVYNPI
+527 ETGTPMEGVYNPI
-540 EVYGKEPELGKRVV
+540 EVYGKEAEIGKNVV

-597 FAEAWGKLPNL
+597 FADAWGKMPNL
-608 TPIKR
+608 TAIKR
-613 ATTTAVSPEAVTYVD
+613 ATTTAVAPGAVTYTD

-633 HDLPWDSIV
+633 HTIPCDSIV
-642 ACGGMA
+642 ACGGMEA
-648 PRQDEALAFADA
+648 AQDEALTFADVV
-660 ADAFYMIGDNEATG
+660 DTFIIIGDNEGSG
-674 NVQSATRS
+674 NVQTATRS
-682 AYAVAARI
+682 AYAAAMRI

>member
-1 MSRKYKHITA
+1 MSRKYKHIMS
-11 PLKIGNVI
+11 PLKVGNVI
-19 LQSRFLSANA
+19 LKSRFLSANA

-46 DYLVGLARNGAA
+46 DYLVGIAKNGAA

-66 DLTQRQG
+66 NLNQREG

-84 TRDPALENTLTLMV
+84 TRDPALENALTLMV
-98 DQIHFYGAKVAAAT
+98 DQIHFYGAKVIGAT
-112 HLPAPAGYGVYDGEK
+112 HLSAPAGYGVYDGEPAG
-127 SGMMPELSPAEMEEM
+127 GMPMLSPAELEEM
-142 MEEMQEMMGGPAGG
+142 MEDLGGPEGP

-161 PFGPPPGASNE
+161 PFGPPPGADG
-172 PVKAMGLPQMQEYCD
+172 PIKAMGLPEMQQY
-187 SLIKKLKYYVGCGYD
+187 IKDLTKKMTYYKGCGYD
-202 MCSLHASYGATL
+202 GVSIHASYGATL

-231 GPMANRA
+231 GSMENRA
-238 KFPIMVAKA
+238 RFPIMVAKA
-247 VKEAFGQDFLVEMQ
+247 MKEAFGQDFLVEMQ
-261 ISGEEEDGL
+261 VSGEEEDGI
-270 TIEDVV
+270 TVEDIV

-306 KPHDPLTL
+306 QPHDPLTIRF
-314 QYAAAIKASGAKIV
+314 AAAIKASGAKII

-362 SHYGEKVA
+362 SQYGEKIL
-370 EGRGEDVVPCIR
+370 EGRGEDVVPCVR

-394 WKSVCS
+394 WKSVCT
-400 VNPELGIQHKLSTL
+400 VNPEVGIQHKLKAL
-414 VQPPKAKKKVAVLG
+414 VPATTTPRKVAVIG

-434 RAALYL
+434 RCALYL
-440 SDRGHDVTLYEKGD
+440 VDRGHSVTLYEKSD

-470 PLKTYKDYLIAQLK
+470 PLRDYKDYLIAQVQK
-484 KSAVDVR
+484 KGIDIR
-491 MNTAATPEG
+491 MNTAATPEM
-500 IAAEEFDAV
+500 IAEGEFDAV
-509 VSALGA
+509 IAALGA
-515 APKLPPIPGLLD
+515 TPKFPPVAGLMD
-527 SSGKPIPGVYNPI
+527 ENGAPIPGVYNPI
-540 EVYGKEPELGKRVV
+540 EVYGKEQELGKDVV

-561 GMETAMYLAENGHEV
+561 GMETAMYLAENGHNV
-576 TILSRQKKFAA
+576 TILSRQRKFAA

-597 FAEAWGKLPNL
+597 FADAWGKMPNL
-608 TPIKR
+608 TAIKK
-613 ATTTAVSPEAVTYVD
+613 ATTTAVAPGQVTYTD

-633 HDLPWDSIV
+633 HTISCDSIV
-642 ACGGMA
+642 ACGGMQA
-648 PRQDEALAFADA
+648 AQDEALTFADVV
-660 ADAFYMIGDNEATG
+660 DTFIIIGDNEGSG
-674 NVQSATRS
+674 NVMTATRS
-682 AYAVAARI
+682 AYAAAMRI

>member
-1 MSRKYKHITA
+1 MSRKYKHMMS
-11 PLKIGNVI
+11 PLKIGNVV
-19 LQSRFLSANA
+19 LKSRFLSANA

-66 DLTQRQG
+66 NLSQREG

-98 DQIHFYGAKVAAAT
+98 DQIHFYGAKVSAAT
-112 HLPAPAGYGVYDGEK
+112 HLSAPAGYGVYDGEPAG
-127 SGMMPELSPAEMEEM
+127 GMPQLSPAEMEEM
-142 MEEMQEMMGGPAGG
+142 MEDMQEMMGGPMGG

-161 PFGPPPGASNE
+161 PFGPPPGGSNE
-172 PVKAMGLPQMQEYCD
+172 PIKAMGPAQMQEYCD
-187 SLIKKLKYYVGCGYD
+187 TLIKKLKYYVGCGYD
-202 MCSLHASYGATL
+202 MCSIHASYGATL

-226 TDEFG
+226 TDEYG
-231 GPMANRA
+231 GPMENRA
-238 KFPIMVAKA
+238 KFPIMAAKA
-247 VKEAFGQDFLVEMQ
+247 VKAAFGQDFLVEMQ
-261 ISGEEEDGL
+261 ISGEEDDGL

-276 EFAKLAEGSIDI
+276 KFAKLAEGSIDI

-306 KPHDPLTL
+306 QPHDPLTL

-339 DIEAY
+339 DIEEY

-362 SHYGEKVA
+362 SQYGEKIA

-400 VNPELGIQHKLSTL
+400 VNPEVGIQHKLSAL
-414 VQPPKAKKKVAVLG
+414 VQAPKDKKKVAVIG

-440 SDRGHDVTLYEKGD
+440 CDRGHDVTLYEKTD

-470 PLKTYKDYLIAQLK
+470 PLKDYKDYLIRQIA
-484 KSAVDVR
+484 KSPVDVR
-491 MNTAATPEG
+491 MNTAATPEL
-500 IAAEEFDAV
+500 IATGEFDAV
-509 VSALGA
+509 IAALGA
-515 APKLPPIPGLLD
+515 VPKFPPIPGLLD
-527 SSGKPIPGVYNPI
+527 ESGKPIPGVYNPI
-540 EVYGKEPELGKRVV
+540 EVYGKEQELGKNVV

-576 TILSRQKKFAA
+576 TILSRQRKFAA

-597 FAEAWGKLPNL
+597 FAEAWAKMPNL
-608 TPIKR
+608 TPIKK
-613 ATTTAVSPEAVTYVD
+613 ATTTAVAPGAVTYTD
-628 KKGES
+628 KSGDS
-633 HDLPWDSIV
+633 HTLACDSIV
-642 ACGGMA
+642 ACGGMQA
-648 PRQDEALAFADA
+648 LQDEALAFADVV
-660 ADAFYMIGDNEATG
+660 DTFIIIGDNEGSG
-674 NVQSATRS
+674 NVQTATRT
-682 AYAVAARI
+682 AFAAAARI

>member
-1 MSRKYKHITA
+1 MSCKYKHITS
-11 PLKIGNVI
+11 PLKIGNVV
-19 LQSRFLSANA
+19 LKSRLLSANA

-46 DYLVGLARNGAA
+46 DYLVGLAKNGAA

-66 DLTQRQG
+66 NLKQREG

-84 TRDPALENTLTLMV
+84 TRDPALENAMTLMV
-98 DQIHFYGAKVAAAT
+98 DQIHFYGAKVSAAT
-112 HLPAPAGYGVYDGEK
+112 HLNAPAGYGVYDGEPA
-127 SGMMPELSPAEMEEM
+127 GGMPELSPAEMEEM
-142 MEEMQEMMGGPAGG
+142 MEEMQEMMGG

-161 PFGPPPGASNE
+161 PFGPPPAHDG
-172 PVKAMGLPQMQEYCD
+172 PIKAMGLPQMQEYCD
-187 SLIKKLKYYVGCGYD
+187 TLVKKLQYYVSCGYD
-202 MCSLHASYGATL
+202 MCSIHASYGATL

-231 GPMANRA
+231 GPMENRA

-247 VKEAFGQDFLVEMQ
+247 VKAAFGQDFLVEMQ
-261 ISGEEEDGL
+261 ISGEEDDGL
-270 TIEDVV
+270 TIDDVV
-276 EFAKLAEGSIDI
+276 KFAKLAEGSIDI

-306 KPHDPLTL
+306 QPHDPLTL
-314 QYAAAIKASGAKIV
+314 QYAAAIKESGASII

-351 MIGVGRAFICD
+351 MVGIGRAFICD
-362 SHYGEKVA
+362 SQYGEKIA

-400 VNPELGIQHKLSTL
+400 VNPEVGIQHRLSVL
-414 VQPPKAKKKVAVLG
+414 VQPAKGEKKVAVIG
-428 GGCAGM
+428 GGPAGM

-440 SDRGHDVTLYEKGD
+440 CERGHAVTLFEKTGQ
-454 KLGGQLLHADY
+454 LGGQLLHADY

-470 PLKTYKDYLIAQLK
+470 PLKDYKDYLIRQLR
-484 KSAVDVR
+484 KSPVEVR
-491 MNTAATPEG
+491 MNTAATPEL
-500 IAAEEFDAV
+500 IAREAFDAV
-509 VSALGA
+509 IAALGA
-515 APKLPPIPGLLD
+515 VPKFPPVPGLLD
-527 SSGKPIPGVYNPI
+527 EAGNPIPGVYNPI
-540 EVYGKEPELGKRVV
+540 EVYGREQELGKNVV

-576 TILSRQKKFAA
+576 TILSRQRKFAA

-597 FAEAWGKLPNL
+597 FADAWSKLPNL

-613 ATTTAVSPEAVTYVD
+613 ATTTAVAPGAVTYTD
-628 KKGES
+628 KQGQS
-633 HDLPWDSIV
+633 HTLPWDSIV
-642 ACGGMA
+642 ACGGMQA
-648 PRQDEALAFADA
+648 LQDEALTFADVV
-660 ADAFYMIGDNEATG
+660 DTFIIIGDNEGSG
-674 NVQSATRS
+674 NVQTATRT
-682 AYAVAARI
+682 AFAAAARI

>member
-1 MSRKYKHITA
+1 
-11 PLKIGNVI
+11 
-19 LQSRFLSANA
+19 
-29 LPHFLQGPELY
+29 
-40 PSDAVV
+40 
-46 DYLVGLARNGAA
+46 
-58 IVTIGDWT
+58 
-66 DLTQRQG
+66 
-73 FGDGCHFPMWD
+73 
-84 TRDPALENTLTLMV
+84 
-98 DQIHFYGAKVAAAT
+98 
-112 HLPAPAGYGVYDGEK
+112 
-127 SGMMPELSPAEMEEM
+127 
-142 MEEMQEMMGGPAGG
+142 
-156 DGAPM
+156 
-161 PFGPPPGASNE
+161 
-172 PVKAMGLPQMQEYCD
+172 MGLPQMQEYCD
-187 SLIKKLKYYVGCGYD
+187 ALVKKLKYYVGCGYD
-202 MCSLHASYGATL
+202 MCSIHASYGATI

-231 GPMANRA
+231 GPMENRA

-247 VKEAFGQDFLVEMQ
+247 VKDAFGQDFLVEMQ
-261 ISGEEEDGL
+261 ISGEEDDGL

-276 EFAKLAEGSIDI
+276 KFAKLAEGYIDI

-306 KPHDPLTL
+306 QPHDPLTL

-339 DIEAY
+339 DIEEY

-362 SHYGEKVA
+362 SHYGEKIL

-400 VNPELGIQHKLSTL
+400 VNPEVGIQHKLSAL
-414 VQPPKAKKKVAVLG
+414 VQAPKDQKKVAVIG

-440 SDRGHDVTLYEKGD
+440 ADRGHQVTLYEKSG

-470 PLKTYKDYLIAQLK
+470 PLKEYKDYLIAQLE
-484 KSAVDVR
+484 KSPVDVKL
-491 MNTAATPEG
+491 NTAATPEG

-509 VSALGA
+509 IAALGA
-515 APKLPPIPGLLD
+515 APKFPPIPGLLD
-527 SSGKPIPGVYNPI
+527 ETGAPIPGVYNPI
-540 EVYGKEPELGKRVV
+540 EVYGKEQELGKNVV

-561 GMETAMYLAENGHEV
+561 GMETAMYLAENGHDV

-597 FAEAWGKLPNL
+597 FADAWGKLPNL

-613 ATTTAVSPEAVTYVD
+613 ATTTAVSPDAVTYVD

-633 HDLPWDSIV
+633 HDLPWDSVV
-642 ACGGMA
+642 ACGGMQ
-648 PRQDEALAFADA
+648 PLQDEALTFADVV
-660 ADAFYMIGDNEATG
+660 DTFIIIGDNEATG

-682 AYAVAARI
+682 AYAAAARI

>member
-1 MSRKYKHITA
+1 MSRKYKHILS
-11 PLKIGNVI
+11 PLKVGNVV
-19 LQSRFLSANA
+19 LKSRLLSANA

-46 DYLVGLARNGAA
+46 DYLVGLAKNGAA
-58 IVTIGDWT
+58 LVTIGDWT
-66 DLTQRQG
+66 NLKQREG

-84 TRDPALENTLTLMV
+84 TRDPALENAMTLMV
-98 DQIHFYGAKVAAAT
+98 DQIHFYGAKVLGAT
-112 HLPAPAGYGVYDGEK
+112 HLSAPAGYGVYDGEPAG
-127 SGMMPELSPAEMEEM
+127 GMPMLSPAEMEEM
-142 MEEMQEMMGGPAGG
+142 MEEMQEMMGG

-161 PFGPPPGASNE
+161 PFGPPPGHDG
-172 PVKAMGLPQMQEYCD
+172 PIKAMGMEQMQQY
-187 SLIKKLKYYVGCGYD
+187 IKELVEKMRYYKGVGYD
-202 MCSLHASYGATL
+202 GASIHASYGATI

-231 GPMANRA
+231 GSMENRS

-247 VKEAFGQDFLVEMQ
+247 LKEAFGQDFLVEMQ
-261 ISGEEEDGL
+261 VSGEEEDGL
-270 TIEDVV
+270 TIEDIVT
-276 EFAKLAEGSIDI
+276 FAKLAEGYIDI

-306 KPHDPLTL
+306 VAHDPLTL
-314 QYAAAIKASGAKIV
+314 RYAAAIKESGARII

-339 DIEAY
+339 DIEEY

-351 MIGVGRAFICD
+351 MIGMGRALICD
-362 SHYGEKVA
+362 SQYGEKIA
-370 EGRGEDVVPCIR
+370 SGMGEDVVPCIR

-400 VNPELGIQHKLSTL
+400 VNPEVGIQHKLSALIPAATT
-414 VQPPKAKKKVAVLG
+414 PKKVAVIG

-434 RAALYL
+434 RCALYL
-440 SDRGHDVTLYEKGD
+440 VDRGHDVTLYEKSD
-454 KLGGQLLHADY
+454 KLGGQLLHADF

-470 PLKTYKDYLIAQLK
+470 PLKEYKDYLIAQVAK
-484 KSAVDVR
+484 KGIAVK
-491 MNTAATPEG
+491 MNTTATPEM

-509 VSALGA
+509 IAALGA
-515 APKLPPIPGLLD
+515 TPKFPPVPGLVD
-527 SSGKPIPGVYNPI
+527 ENGKAHANVYNPI
-540 EVYGKEPELGKRVV
+540 EVYGRESELGKDVV

-561 GMETAMYLAENGHEV
+561 GMETAMYLAENGHNV

-597 FAEAWGKLPNL
+597 FADAWAKMPNL
-608 TPIKR
+608 TAIKR
-613 ATTTAVSPEAVTYVD
+613 ATTTAVEAGSVTYTD

-633 HDLPWDSIV
+633 HTISCDSIV
-642 ACGGMA
+642 ACGGMVPA
-648 PRQDEALAFADA
+648 QDEALAFADVV
-660 ADAFYMIGDNEATG
+660 DTFIIIGDNEGSG
-674 NVQSATRS
+674 NVQVATRT
-682 AYAVAARI
+682 AYAAAMRI